1 MNNRQAALI
10 AASSL
15 EANPIKASRT
25 ARLLSAW
32 LDELDL
38 AQEEQR
44 LPITWDVLAKA
55 VDAGADLEL
64 VQRSPIVKIRS
75 VDDRAVVELANGRSY
90 TWYGSWSRD
99 S

>member
-10 AASSL
+10 AASNL
-15 EANPIKASRT
+15 ETNTLRAIYTS
-25 ARLLSAW
+25 RLLSAW
-32 LDELDL
+32 LDELDS

-44 LPITWDVLAKA
+44 LPIAWDVLAKA

-64 VQRSPIVKIRS
+64 AQRSPIVKIRS